1 MHPKPQFEMA
11 GLPGAPVAPPEV
23 AVLPGRVAMFLDGV
37 VVVVVVDRV
46 VVVDG
51 VGAGV
56 VVVVVVV
63 DVPDDTVNKS
73 QIK

>member
-23 AVLPGRVAMFLDGV
+23 AGLPGRVAVFLGG

-63 DVPDDTVNKS
+63 DVPDDTVNKR

>member
-23 AVLPGRVAMFLDGV
+23 AVLPARVAVFLGG

>member
-23 AVLPGRVAMFLDGV
+23 AVLPGRVAVFLGGAVAGAGVVGV
-37 VVVVVVDRV
+37 VVVGFDVDIVV
-46 VVVDG
+46 G
-51 VGAGV
+51 TVG
-56 VVVVVVV
+56 
-63 DVPDDTVNKS
+63 DVTDDTVNKS

>member
-23 AVLPGRVAMFLDGV
+23 AVLPGRVAVFLGGAVAGAGV
-37 VVVVVVDRV
+37 VVVVVV
-46 VVVDG
+46 

-56 VVVVVVV
+56 VVVVVVG
-63 DVPDDTVNKS
+63 DVTDDTVNKS

>member
-23 AVLPGRVAMFLDGV
+23 AGLPARVAVFLGG

>member
-11 GLPGAPVAPPEV
+11 GLPAAPVAPPEV
-23 AVLPGRVAMFLDGV
+23 AGLPTRVAVFLGG

>member
-23 AVLPGRVAMFLDGV
+23 AVLPGRVAVFLGGAVAGAGVVGV
-37 VVVVVVDRV
+37 VVVGFDVDVV
-46 VVVDG
+46 G
-51 VGAGV
+51 TVG
-56 VVVVVVV
+56 

>member
-23 AVLPGRVAMFLDGV
+23 AGLPGRVAVFLGGAVAGAGVVGV
-37 VVVVVVDRV
+37 VVVGFDVDVV
-46 VVVDG
+46 G
-51 VGAGV
+51 TVG
-56 VVVVVVV
+56 

>member
-23 AVLPGRVAMFLDGV
+23 AVLPGRVAMFLDGAV
-37 VVVVVVDRV
+37 A
-46 VVVDG
+46 
-51 VGAGV
+51 GAGV

-63 DVPDDTVNKS
+63 VAGVVVVVVVGDVTDDTVNKS

>member
-23 AVLPGRVAMFLDGV
+23 AVLPGRVAVFLGGVVAGAGVVGV
-37 VVVVVVDRV
+37 VVVGFDVDVV
-46 VVVDG
+46 G
-51 VGAGV
+51 TVG
-56 VVVVVVV
+56 

>member
-11 GLPGAPVAPPEV
+11 GLPAAPVAPPEV
-23 AVLPGRVAMFLDGV
+23 AGLPARVAVFLGG

>member
-11 GLPGAPVAPPEV
+11 GLPAAPVAPPEV
-23 AVLPGRVAMFLDGV
+23 AGLPARVAVFLGG

-51 VGAGV
+51 VVVGV

-63 DVPDDTVNKS
+63 DVPDDTVNKR

>member
-23 AVLPGRVAMFLDGV
+23 AVLPDRVAVFLGG